1 MHSSPTGP
9 WWRNMTRYHWFVFT
23 VASLAW
29 MFDCLDQQIFLLARN
44 SALKN
49 LLPAGRDAITY
60 GGYATAIF
68 IAGWATGGLI
78 FGAVGDRVGRART
91 LTVMILLYAVFTG
104 LSALS
109 VGWLDFALYRFIT
122 GLGVGGVFGLAV
134 ALIADAVPD
143 ESRTGALGTLQ
154 ALSAVGNI
162 AAGLISMGVG
172 SLIESKAIAPEGSW
186 KVMFL
191 VGAAPAL

>member
-1 MHSSPTGP
+1 MYS
-9 WWRNMTRYHWFVFT
+9 
-23 VASLAW
+23 
-29 MFDCLDQQIFLLARN
+29 
-44 SALKN
+44 
-49 LLPAGRDAITY
+49 
-60 GGYATAIF
+60 
-68 IAGWATGGLI
+68 
-78 FGAVGDRVGRART
+78 
-91 LTVMILLYAVFTG
+91 VFTG

-109 VGWLDFALYRFIT
+109 TGWVDFAVYRFIT

-162 AAGLISMGVG
+162 AAGLISMGVA
-172 SLIESKAIAPEGSW
+172 SLIENQVIQAAGSW

-191 VGAAPAL
+191 VGAAPALVCGLFSWKLKEPEKWVLAREEGRKSNVA